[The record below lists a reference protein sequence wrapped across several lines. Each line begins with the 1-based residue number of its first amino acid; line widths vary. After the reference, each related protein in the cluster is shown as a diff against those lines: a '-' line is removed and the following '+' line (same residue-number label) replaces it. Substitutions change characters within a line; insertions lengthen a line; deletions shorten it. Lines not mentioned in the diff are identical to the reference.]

1 MIKAVRQNKNTKK
14 WEYDYKDLKGKR
26 RIKKGFK
33 TKAEAE
39 RALAKRYEELNKG
52 INPVNKKTTIKEAGG
67 LYLRLHA
74 SINCKPSTY
83 QTYQGYLNNIIVPFF
98 GDLNINEISPILIKE
113 FMKHMQD
120 KGRANA
126 TVNKYIKFI
135 SAIYNF
141 MIDSD
146 ITIRNPLARIKSLKE
161 VKNKKIRALCTEEVQ
176 VLLSKT
182 KKVYPDFYP
191 LLFTAIFTG
200 MRQGELVALTW
211 NSINWVTKK
220 NTVDKNYTHGKLGTP
235 KTGKIRVID
244 ISDELVKV
252 LREWRIACPH
262 SECNLI
268 FPNNDGNYQ
277 SAENMLKRRFL
288 PALNR
293 AGIDKI
299 RFHDLRLTY
308 ASLLLANGAPMKYV
322 QHQLGHS
329 SITMTKDLYT
339 HLLLEVNDKC
349 VNLLKNIVNQSIES
363 QENIRMFG
371 T

>member
-74 SINCKPSTY
+74 STNCKPSTY

-98 GDLNINEISPILIKE
+98 GDLNINGISPILIKE

-120 KGRANA
+120 KERANA

-211 NSINWVTKK
+211 DSINWVTKK
-220 NTVDKNYTHGKLGTP
+220 ITVDKNYTHGKLGTP
-235 KTGKIRVID
+235 KTD
-244 ISDELVKV
+244 MSDELVKV

-299 RFHDLRLTY
+299 RFHDLRHTY

-329 SITMTKDLYT
+329 SITMTMDLYT
-339 HLLLEVNDKC
+339 HLLPEVNDKC
-349 VNLLKNIVNQSIES
+349 VNLLNNIVDTTVETNKD
-363 QENIRMFG
+363 IREFG

>member
-1 MIKAVRQNKNTKK
+1 MIKSIRQNKKTKK

-26 RIKKGFK
+26 RIKKGFN

-39 RALAKRYEELNKG
+39 RAFAKRCEELNKG
-52 INPVNKKTTIKEAGG
+52 INPINKKTNIKEAGE

-74 SINCKPSTY
+74 SPNCKPSTY
-83 QTYQGYLNNIIVPFF
+83 QTYLGYLNNIIVPFF

-113 FMKHMQD
+113 FMKQMQD

-126 TVNKYIKFI
+126 TINKYIKFI

-141 MIDSD
+141 MINSD
-146 ITIRNPLARIKSLKE
+146 IAVRNPLVRIKSLKE

-176 VLLSKT
+176 ALLSKT
-182 KKVYPDFYP
+182 KKIYPDFYP

-200 MRQGELVALTW
+200 MRQGEIMALTW
-211 NSINWVTKK
+211 DSINWITKK
-220 NTVDKNYTHGKLGTP
+220 ITIDKNYTHGKLGTP

-244 ISDELVKV
+244 MSDELVKV

-262 SECNLI
+262 SEYNLI
-268 FPNNDGNYQ
+268 FPNNEGNYQ
-277 SAENMLKRRFL
+277 SAENMMKRRFL

-293 AGIDKI
+293 AGINKI
-299 RFHDLRLTY
+299 RFHDLRHTY

-329 SITMTKDLYT
+329 SITMTMDLYT
-339 HLLLEVNDKC
+339 HLLPEVNDKC
-349 VNLLKNIVNQSIES
+349 VNLLNNIVSSAVEPKRVIEK
-363 QENIRMFG
+363 FG